1 VSDESHQLVVRR
13 IVVGLDASPHSL
25 AALEAAAD
33 LAARL
38 EAELVGMFVEDINL
52 LRLAELPFAR
62 EVGTFS
68 GTRRRLDLSQ
78 VERQLRAQAERARR
92 ALAMHADRV
101 QVRWSFQV
109 TRGGVAPE
117 LLTGASD
124 ADLVVLGRTSQ
135 PLRTTRRLGSTARGV
150 ASEATCPALVVSC
163 ARQLRLPVLVVM
175 DDSQLAWKALAVAAS
190 LVREEDRHL
199 AIFVLAQGM
208 DAAKRLKVE
217 VADWLRQSELV
228 ARYRLLG
235 QPRLGRLAEMI
246 EREGCGTLVVPAQS
260 PLLDNAA
267 ILVLLDELEL
277 PVLLVR

>member
-1 VSDESHQLVVRR
+1 VSGESRELMIRR

-38 EAELVGMFVEDINL
+38 EAELVGTFVEDINL
-52 LRLAELPFAR
+52 LRLAELPFAL

-68 GTRRRLDLSQ
+68 GTRRRLDLCQ
-78 VERQLRAQAERARR
+78 VERQLQVQAERARR

-117 LLTGASD
+117 LLSAASD
-124 ADLVVLGRTSQ
+124 ADLVIVGRTSQ
-135 PLRTTRRLGSTARGV
+135 PLSTTRRLGSTARGV
-150 ASEATCPALVVSC
+150 ASGATCPALVVSC
-163 ARQLRLPVLVVM
+163 GRPLRLPVLVVM
-175 DDSQLAWKALAVAAS
+175 DGSQIAWKALAVAAS

-199 AIFVLAQGM
+199 AIFVLARGM
-208 DAAKRLKVE
+208 DAAQQLKGE
-217 VADWLRQSELV
+217 VADWLREHALV
-228 ARYRLLG
+228 ARYRLVARPSLST
-235 QPRLGRLAEMI
+235 LSEMV
-246 EREGCGTLVVPAQS
+246 EREGCGTIVLPAQS
-260 PLLDNAA
+260 ALLESGA